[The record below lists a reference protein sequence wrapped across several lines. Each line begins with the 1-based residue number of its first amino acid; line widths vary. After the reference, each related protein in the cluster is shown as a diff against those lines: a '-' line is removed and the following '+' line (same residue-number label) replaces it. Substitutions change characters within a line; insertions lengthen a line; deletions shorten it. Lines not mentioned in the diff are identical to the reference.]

1 MSNTPTRL
9 EITQVGPC
17 AYALAGEI
25 DAHAVPALAETF
37 RTLPDG
43 PDDIDIDLKSVTFID
58 SSGLRVLI
66 DVHQRAE
73 DASRRMV
80 LQSPS
85 QSVAR
90 LLEVAGLAGH
100 FHVSPDPAPR

>member
-1 MSNTPTRL
+1 MSTSPTRL
-9 EITQVGPC
+9 EISELGPC

-25 DAHAVPALAETF
+25 DASAVPALTDTF
-37 RTLPDG
+37 QTLPDG
-43 PDDIDIDLKSVTFID
+43 SDDIVIDLGSVTFID

-73 DASRRMV
+73 ESSRRMV
-80 LQSPS
+80 LRSPS

-100 FHVSPDPAPR
+100 FHTAP